1 MNLIRFAVALML
13 AAASAHSLAQA
24 YPTRP
29 LVMVVPYA
37 PGGSAEALA
46 RVTAKGMGEVFG
58 QNIVL
63 EMKPGAGGMIG
74 SEYVAKQ
81 SRPDGYTVL
90 FAAASLATNVSL
102 TKMPFDPRRDLVP
115 VSGIAAIPNLLVV
128 GADGPYR
135 SVTDLIAAGRKDPK
149 ALLFGSSGQGTAS
162 HLTAEMFQ
170 LVTKMQMTHVPYKG
184 SGLVYPDLMSSRV
197 SLLFDVFGSAIT
209 QIRGGKVR
217 ALGVTSGKRSPALP
231 DVPTFVE
238 LGYPE
243 LEILNWSGL
252 FARTGTPPEAI
263 AKIGE
268 SVAHALQTADM
279 KTWLNQLAAEP
290 MPTDPAA
297 FGRVFNTEVEL
308 GARLV
313 REGRVQPVN

>member
-1 MNLIRFAVALML
+1 MKPIRFAVALIL
-13 AAASAHSLAQA
+13 AAASAHGLAQS
-24 YPTRP
+24 YPSRP

-128 GADGPYR
+128 AADGPYR
-135 SVTDLIAAGRKDPK
+135 SVADLVNAGRKDPK

-162 HLTAEMFQ
+162 HLAAEMFQ
-170 LVTKMQMTHVPYKG
+170 LVTKM
-184 SGLVYPDLMSSRV
+184 
-197 SLLFDVFGSAIT
+197 
-209 QIRGGKVR
+209 
-217 ALGVTSGKRSPALP
+217 
-231 DVPTFVE
+231 
-238 LGYPE
+238 
-243 LEILNWSGL
+243 
-252 FARTGTPPEAI
+252 
-263 AKIGE
+263 
-268 SVAHALQTADM
+268 
-279 KTWLNQLAAEP
+279 
-290 MPTDPAA
+290 
-297 FGRVFNTEVEL
+297 
-308 GARLV
+308 
-313 REGRVQPVN
+313 